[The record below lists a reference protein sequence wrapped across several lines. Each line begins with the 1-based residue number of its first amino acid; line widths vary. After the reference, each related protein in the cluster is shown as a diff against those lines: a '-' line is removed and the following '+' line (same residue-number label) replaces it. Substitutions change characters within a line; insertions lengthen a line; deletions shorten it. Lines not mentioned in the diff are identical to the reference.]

1 MQVGD
6 VACASQ
12 QPPPL
17 AVGCCSLSLL
27 VPTVP
32 AGSQL
37 GSGAAVFPPA
47 IDNHRVPHSLRF
59 PTGLQMS
66 FDFKAAGRIL

>member
-1 MQVGD
+1 MGLQVED

-12 QPPPL
+12 QPPSQ
-17 AVGCCSLSLL
+17 AEGCCLLSLL
-27 VPTVP
+27 LVLTVP

-47 IDNHRVPHSLRF
+47 IGNHRVPLSLQL
-59 PTGLQMS
+59 PTGLQM
-66 FDFKAAGRIL
+66 